1 MYSDAEVY
9 RRFLD
14 GDETA
19 FEEIINEYRNGL
31 IFFINRYINDIGL
44 AEDVSIDVFTELY
57 IHKSR
62 YNFNSSLKTYL
73 YMIGRSRALNVLR
86 HRRRHPESSLSD
98 IEKELR
104 DEHMLEDIMLQSER
118 KRIVN
123 TALLRLPENMRIAVH
138 LVYFDGLAYE
148 EAAKVM
154 KKSRKQIDNLL
165 YRAKNML
172 REIIGKDGEM
182 LI

>member
-62 YNFNSSLKTYL
+62 YNFKSSLKTYL

-86 HRRRHPESSLSD
+86 HHRRHPESFLSD
-98 IEKELR
+98 
-104 DEHMLEDIMLQSER
+104 
-118 KRIVN
+118 
-123 TALLRLPENMRIAVH
+123 TA
-138 LVYFDGLAYE
+138 G
-148 EAAKVM
+148 
-154 KKSRKQIDNLL
+154 
-165 YRAKNML
+165 RAHA
-172 REIIGKDGEM
+172 
-182 LI
+182 